1 MSQNKES
8 MKEVIPLFPHNI
20 VVFPGQELT
29 LRISEKRYINLVQD
43 CWQSNATFGIQPVI
57 KNQVQ
62 NTGTEVSIIKL
73 DDRYSQDQVDVTI
86 KGKRIYRLL
95 TQRSSI
101 QNETYS
107 NGVVAFVS
115 NNTGHSRNGQ
125 EKLMACLR
133 QFEELL
139 VKSYVGSR
147 DMKNVESAYDL
158 VHKVGLSLKKQYALL
173 ANPSDTGRKT
183 ILLNHCRQQFA
194 IEQQISSLSDKLVDN

>member
-1 MSQNKES
+1 MDQNKQP

-20 VVFPGQELT
+20 VVFPGQEMT
-29 LRISEKRYINLVQD
+29 LRISENRYINLIQD
-43 CWQSNATFGIQPVI
+43 CWQNNATFGIQPVI

-73 DDRYSQDQVDVTI
+73 DQRYSKDKVDVTI
-86 KGKRIYRLL
+86 QGKRIYRLL
-95 TQRSSI
+95 NHRSSI

-107 NGVVAFVS
+107 NGVIAFVGNKSARS
-115 NNTGHSRNGQ
+115 NNIQ
-125 EKLMACLR
+125 DKLMACLR
-133 QFEELL
+133 QFEALL
-139 VKSYVGSR
+139 VNSYVGSK
-147 DMKNVESAYDL
+147 DIKNVETAYDL
-158 VHKVGLSLKKQYALL
+158 VHKVGLSLNKQYALL